1 MLHYS
6 QIILS
11 AVFGSITVL
20 LLIASPGFT
29 QSEAEHLSHHPELA
43 AQAGTQPQPGQQQ
56 APAAA
61 SSGQQAAPNMQIAA
75 PQMLPGAAVPPGGAG
90 GMMKGMGEMMKQMG
104 LPPKKDFYP
113 SLVEIPNLPP
123 ERWDEIQHVA
133 HARMINGLGMVS
145 TGLGSL
151 SAAVNADNFALMQQS
166 LAEMRQGMR
175 MVESGLSAHRLL
187 AEGES
192 PRNIALNWFK
202 TEMNLRDE
210 GVMLPQEFFGLSLF
224 HLLVMLLLSLFSATM
239 IIMYF
244 FKMRRA
250 TALLERLTTQGVGVP
265 SPPTPPEGGG
275 GQTPPSGG
283 TPPSSDPGP
292 TKPVNGTQ
300 AGAKAES
307 KKKENWAGR
316 LKVSKIISE
325 SSNVKTFR
333 LVNPSGDKFPFTFL
347 PGQFL
352 TLFALID
359 KKIVA
364 RAYTIASSPTEISF
378 CDLTI
383 KREDQGTFSRYL
395 HDLIKEGD
403 LIDAQG
409 PSGLFVF
416 TGEEAKSIVLIGAGI
431 GVTPMMSVLRF
442 LIIKAWPGKITLLFT
457 YRNSEDYLFRRELE
471 ELTSRCPNFKLIVT
485 ATGKVGSDWSGAR
498 GRFTKE
504 IIATVPD
511 LVSSRVH
518 ICGPTPFMD
527 DIRKLLSELSVPKE
541 AIKIEA
547 FGSMRKDEPATPLG
561 REGKTNIVNTTTTVD
576 FTSSGKKAAL
586 PPSMSVLEAAES
598 IGVQIENSCRVGT
611 CGICKIRLVS
621 GHVTM
626 EIDDGITA
634 EEKDSGFILAC
645 TAKSTE
651 NIGVEA

>member
-1 MLHYS
+1 MLRYA
-6 QIILS
+6 QFILS
-11 AVFGSITVL
+11 AVFCSISVL

-43 AQAGTQPQPGQQQ
+43 AQAGTQPQLGQQQ

-61 SSGQQAAPNMQIAA
+61 NSGQVAA
-75 PQMLPGAAVPPGGAG
+75 PQIVPGGAVPPGGAG

-113 SLVEIPNLPP
+113 SLVEIPNLSP

-133 HARMINGLGMVS
+133 HVRMIDGLGQVS

-151 SAAVNADNFALMQQS
+151 AAAVDADNFALMQQS
-166 LAEMRQGMR
+166 LAEMQQGMR

-192 PRNIALNWFK
+192 PRNIALSWFK
-202 TEMNLRDE
+202 TEMNLQ
-210 GVMLPQEFFGLSLF
+210 GLTALPPQGLFGLSFF
-224 HLLVMLLLSLFSATM
+224 HVLVMVLLSLFSATM
-239 IIMYF
+239 ILMYF

-250 TALLERLTTQGVGVP
+250 SALLERLTEQGVGL
-265 SPPTPPEGGG
+265 PPTTTPPENGGG

-283 TPPSSDPGP
+283 TPPSSNPSP
-292 TKPVNGTQ
+292 TNSVTSTEVGV
-300 AGAKAES
+300 KAEL
-307 KKKENWAGR
+307 KKENWAGR
-316 LKVSKIISE
+316 LKVSKIIIE
-325 SSNVKTFR
+325 SPNVKTFR
-333 LVNPSGDKFPFTFL
+333 LVNPSGDKFPFTYL

-359 KKIVA
+359 QKTVA
-364 RAYTIASSPTEISF
+364 RAYSMASSPTEISF

-383 KREDQGTFSRYL
+383 KREDLGTFSRYL

-442 LIIKAWPGKITLLFT
+442 LIVKAWPGKITLLFT
-457 YRNSEDYLFRRELE
+457 YRNAGDYLFQSELE
-471 ELTSRCPNFKLIVT
+471 ELKSKNPNFKLIVT
-485 ATGKVGSDWSGAR
+485 ATGKVGSDWSGMR

-504 IIATVPD
+504 ILATVPD
-511 LVSSRVH
+511 LITSRVH

-527 DIRKLLSELSVPKE
+527 DIKKLLSELSVPKE

-547 FGSMRKDEPATPLG
+547 FGSMRKDEPVTPLG
-561 REGKTNIVNTTTTVD
+561 HEGKTNIVNTKTIVD
-576 FTSSGKKAAL
+576 FVSSGKKAAL
-586 PPSMSVLEAAES
+586 PPNMSVLEAAES
-598 IGVQIENSCRVGT
+598 VGVPIENSCRVGT
-611 CGICKIRLVS
+611 CGICRIRLVS

-626 EIDDGITA
+626 EIEDGITA

-645 TAKSTE
+645 QAKSTE